1 MICGWVSSYTSNL
14 AVMMPLVDDICI
26 PSISF
31 SLVLIAMF
39 HYQVIECRASYNAR
53 IFFFFL
59 FGP

>member
-1 MICGWVSSYTSNL
+1 MGVFLYLQLSCYD
-14 AVMMPLVDDICI
+14 ALVDDICI